1 MANKIEKQIE
11 ELLQQGKNKKEIWK
25 QLRNEKNS
33 HKTLFFLNNCSLPRD
48 RKTYQVLNLV
58 LAVLLTFVTTKKLL
72 TALSFGSLD
81 IFLLLGLVVPIINIY
96 VLREILRF
104 HRTGYKFL
112 FVLSCLSLVQPENH
126 HSQELFLIGTLIG
139 LSGFLYRRMFPAT
152 EMITD

>member
-1 MANKIEKQIE
+1 MADKIEKEIE
-11 ELLQQGKNKKEIWK
+11 ELLQQGKSKKKIWK
-25 QLRNEKNS
+25 QLRNGKNS
-33 HKTLFFLNNCSLPRD
+33 HKSLFSLNNCSLPQD
-48 RKTYQVLNLV
+48 RKTYQVFNLI
-58 LAVLLTFVTTKKLL
+58 LAVLLTFVTAKKLL

-104 HRTGYKFL
+104 RRLGYKFL

-126 HSQELFLIGTLIG
+126 HSQELFLIGAMIG

-152 EMITD
+152 ALITD